1 MVEVRRSTI
10 LHAPLEQVWEILRD
24 FNGHESWHPAVA
36 VSRLEEDAS
45 GDLIGAVRDFRLAD
59 GSRIREQL
67 LALSDAETSFA
78 YCILEAPV
86 PLRNY
91 VAEVRLR
98 PVTSDRTCLWQWRAQ
113 FDASGATREQ
123 LSHFIA
129 EDIIEAGFRSV
140 RAILARGDRPPLA
153 IAPRPTAPPAPSSS
167 GAIEAAAIVI
177 ARYGGPEVLEPRVVR
192 VAAPGPGELRIRQ
205 TAIGVNFIDVYCRAG
220 RFDLVAP
227 LGVPGLEAAG
237 VVESVGA
244 GVSHLKP
251 GDRVGYA
258 CAPPGAYA
266 AMRVMEASLVFGLP
280 DFLSNEAAAGLLLK
294 GISASFLLHDVHAVK
309 SGDIVLVH
317 AAAGGVGSLLTRW
330 AAALGATVIGIVSN
344 AAKAERAKRHGC
356 AHVVISPDEDFA
368 AAALRL
374 TAERGV
380 DVVYDAVGKDTF
392 EASLRSLAPRGHLIS
407 FGQASGDVGA
417 YSIDRLASRSVTLS
431 RPNYVHYTD
440 TPEKLRAQTDRLFAA
455 LSAGIIEAERPTLYR
470 LAEARA
476 AHADLEARRTMGA
489 LALVP

>member
-1 MVEVRRSTI
+1 
-10 LHAPLEQVWEILRD
+10 
-24 FNGHESWHPAVA
+24 
-36 VSRLEEDAS
+36 
-45 GDLIGAVRDFRLAD
+45 
-59 GSRIREQL
+59 
-67 LALSDAETSFA
+67 
-78 YCILEAPV
+78 
-86 PLRNY
+86 
-91 VAEVRLR
+91 
-98 PVTSDRTCLWQWRAQ
+98 
-113 FDASGATREQ
+113 
-123 LSHFIA
+123 
-129 EDIIEAGFRSV
+129 
-140 RAILARGDRPPLA
+140 
-153 IAPRPTAPPAPSSS
+153 
-167 GAIEAAAIVI
+167 
-177 ARYGGPEVLEPRVVR
+177 
-192 VAAPGPGELRIRQ
+192 
-205 TAIGVNFIDVYCRAG
+205 
-220 RFDLVAP
+220 
-227 LGVPGLEAAG
+227 
-237 VVESVGA
+237 
-244 GVSHLKP
+244 
-251 GDRVGYA
+251 
-258 CAPPGAYA
+258 
-266 AMRVMEASLVFGLP
+266 MRVMEAALVFRLP

-309 SGDIVLVH
+309 PGDIVLVH

-344 AAKAERAKRHGC
+344 AAKAERARRLGC

-417 YSIDRLASRSVTLS
+417 YSIDRLASRSITLS